1 MPTLATNSRASH
13 DYEFL
18 EKLEGGLVLTGAEA
32 KAAKLGHINLKGAF
46 LHVRG
51 GELVIVNMHIGP
63 YPYAGTD
70 AHYNPTRE
78 RKVLAHRKE
87 INRIAGKVMTER
99 LTLVPIS
106 VYTAKNLVKL
116 GFALARGKRQFEKRD
131 SIKKR
136 ELDRDIRRKMSG
148 DE

>member
-1 MPTLATNSRASH
+1 M
-13 DYEFL
+13 
-18 EKLEGGLVLTGAEA
+18 LTGAEA
-32 KAAKLGHINLKGAF
+32 KAAKLGHVNLKGSF

-51 GELVIVNMHIGP
+51 GELVVTNMHIGP
-63 YPYAGTD
+63 YAPAGND

-78 RKVLAHRKE
+78 RKVLVHKRE
-87 INRIAGKVMTER
+87 LDRIAGKVATER

-131 SIKKR
+131 AIKKR
-136 ELDRDIRRKMSG
+136 ELDREIRRRMQ
-148 DE
+148 E